1 MKKNNNKGFML
12 LETMVVSAFI
22 ITVLI
27 FLYVQFSNLKK
38 SYDESFRYDTI
49 PELFKTKEID
59 KFINNNYGYADIIND
74 VKESEDKYIELYNN
88 SCNMTYFSKYNS
100 YCNRLMN
107 DMNVKTILLVSTD
120 LSKLIN
126 KLKTNNKYSNSL
138 YLYIKKIN
146 QSTNNNSYSLIVE
159 FNDKKYT
166 NLIVQEDKV
175 TVTFDAN
182 GGTVS
187 TESKEVKPGE
197 TYGTLPTPT
206 REGFTF
212 KGWNGKNLYDYD
224 NVQVY
229 TSATEKITIDGVKL
243 YQRIASYA
251 DWGVW
256 PYAYNNR
263 LSLVD
268 NKKYTMSFD
277 IWSDSN
283 SNMDKQTFYI
293 NKNTV
298 RVNHN
303 IQNINTEKKRL
314 IATFTYFYDETGIFH
329 IYPSITNRPNYYIAN
344 IQIEEGET
352 ATEYEPYYI
361 TSSTKVVQDKD
372 HTLKAIWEQNS

>member
-22 ITVLI
+22 ITTLI

-38 SYDESFRYDTI
+38 SYDESFKYDTI

-59 KFINNNYGYADIIND
+59 KFINNNYGYADLIND
-74 VKESEDKYIELYNN
+74 VKENEDNFIELYNN
-88 SCNMTYFSKYNS
+88 SCNMSYFSKYNS

-107 DMNVKTILLVSTD
+107 DMDVKTILLVSTD

-126 KLKTNNKYSNSL
+126 KLKTNNKYSNGL
-138 YLYIKKIN
+138 YLYTKKIN

-166 NLIVQEDKV
+166 NLIVQEDKI

-206 REGFTF
+206 RAGYTF
-212 KGWNGKNLYDYD
+212 KGWNGKNIIDISKLEVFQKEVTVLENSITFDGSKTNGNILGAIRIQSSVGNAVPSGDICPAKGLNETKVYECSFTKTANFDYLALRANTNLYDPVIIFPSVVLENNKEYILSYNLD
-224 NVQVY
+224 SYNKN
-229 TSATEKITIDGVKL
+229 SATATISNLQLEKGSV
-243 YQRIASYA
+243 
-251 DWGVW
+251 
-256 PYAYNNR
+256 
-263 LSLVD
+263 
-268 NKKYTMSFD
+268 
-277 IWSDSN
+277 
-283 SNMDKQTFYI
+283 
-293 NKNTV
+293 
-298 RVNHN
+298 
-303 IQNINTEKKRL
+303 
-314 IATFTYFYDETGIFH
+314 
-329 IYPSITNRPNYYIAN
+329 
-344 IQIEEGET
+344 

-361 TSSTKVVQDKD
+361 TSNTKIVQNQD
-372 HTLKAIWEQNS
+372 HTLTAIWEQNS

>member
-22 ITVLI
+22 ITTLT

-38 SYDESFRYDTI
+38 NYDESFKYDTI

-206 REGFTF
+206 REGYTF
-212 KGWNGKNLYDYD
+212 KGWNGKNIFDINNIGKNSKVTINGNVVIFDGSSVQNNTSSSVRFQKYLNGSYVGELCGFSLETNTNPKKCTFEKNNSFNKILIKENTSKSDPYFFINEVTLD
-224 NVQVY
+224 N
-229 TSATEKITIDGVKL
+229 E
-243 YQRIASYA
+243 
-251 DWGVW
+251 
-256 PYAYNNR
+256 
-263 LSLVD
+263 
-268 NKKYTMSFD
+268 KKYTFSFNLDSFD
-277 IWSDSN
+277 SSN
-283 SNMDKQTFYI
+283 AKA
-293 NKNTV
+293 TV
-298 RVNHN
+298 SN
-303 IQNINTEKKRL
+303 IQL
-314 IATFTYFYDETGIFH
+314 
-329 IYPSITNRPNYYIAN
+329 
-344 IQIEEGET
+344 EEGDT